1 LYFFNRL
8 RGMKWSTAG
17 AWALVL
23 IGVISWFDSHA
34 QRFACIGDFGL
45 AGTPERDVATLVA
58 GWNPEFIITMGDNN
72 YEWGEAGT
80 IDQNIGQYYHNY
92 IYPYAGSYGA
102 ASPGS
107 TNRFFP
113 CLGNHDWA
121 TANAQG
127 YLNFFA
133 LPGNERYYEFTRGNV
148 QFFVVDSDA
157 HEPDGVSSTSAQA
170 QWLQQRLAAAT
181 KPWKVVYFH
190 HAPYSSGQYGNIPMM
205 QWPFKAWGASL
216 VMAGHNHHYE
226 RLVVDGLPYIV
237 NGLGGRS
244 LYGIGQPGPY
254 TQALYAADYGAM
266 LLNASANSLSM
277 QFYTR
282 SGQLID
288 SHTLLRGAPL
298 PVTLTAFQARRQ
310 GAAAVLSWSTAQEQ
324 HSRGFGVEV
333 SVDGLSYQQIGF
345 VPSPTSSSTTPRRYA
360 FTDETPGKLGLRYY
374 RLRQDDE
381 QGPPAYFGPVPV
393 QFEALPVALS
403 TYPNPF
409 EQELAVDITAATAGT
424 ATLTLTDDLGRVV
437 WQAEQPVLP
446 GPNHLVV
453 LPRLAPGLYLAT
465 VQVNGQRRVQRLAR
479 R

>member
-1 LYFFNRL
+1 
-8 RGMKWSTAG
+8 MKWSTAAVCG
-17 AWALVL
+17 LMMVSGGGGFAAR
-23 IGVISWFDSHA
+23 A

-45 AGTPERDVATLVA
+45 AGAPEREVATMVA

-72 YEWGEAGT
+72 YEWGEAST
-80 IDQNIGQYYHNY
+80 IDQNIGQYYHQF
-92 IYPYAGSYGA
+92 IYPYSGGYGA
-102 ASPGS
+102 ASPGHE
-107 TNRFFP
+107 NRFFP

-127 YLNFFA
+127 YLSFFA
-133 LPGNERYYEFTRGNV
+133 LPGNERYYDFVRGNV
-148 QFFVVDSDA
+148 HFFVLDSDA

-170 QWLQQRLAAAT
+170 QWLQQRLAAST
-181 KPWKVVYFH
+181 KPWKIVYFH
-190 HAPYSSGQYGNIPMM
+190 HAPYSSGQYGNIATM

-226 RLVVDGLPYIV
+226 RLTVDGLPYIV

-266 LLNASANSLSM
+266 LLNASATTLSM

-282 SGQLID
+282 TGQLID
-288 SHTLLRGAPL
+288 AHTLLRAAPL
-298 PVTLTAFQARRQ
+298 PVTLTALAARRE
-310 GAAAVLSWSTAQEQ
+310 GAAAVLTWTTAQEQ
-324 HSRGFGVEV
+324 HCRGFGVEV
-333 SVDGLSYQQIGF
+333 SADGRSFREIGF
-345 VPSPTSSSTTPRRYA
+345 VASPTPTSTTPRRYS
-360 FTDETPGKLGLRYY
+360 FTDAAPGKLGLRYY

-393 QFEALPVALS
+393 RFEALPLALS

-409 EQELAVDITAATAGT
+409 EQELAVDITAAGAAT

-437 WQAEQPVLP
+437 WQAEQPVQP
-446 GPNHLVV
+446 GPNHLVL
-453 LPRLAPGLYLAT
+453 LPRLAAGLYLAT
-465 VQVNGQRRVQRLAR
+465 VQVGGQRLQQRLAR